1 MYFIGLDIG
10 STSSKAV
17 IIDDMGNIINYSLVS
32 LGTGSSG
39 PDKVLEK
46 VKENIKDGEYST
58 LVTGYGRNY
67 YDDAEYN
74 LSELSCHAKGVSF
87 LNPNARTV
95 IDIGGQDIKVLSL
108 DSKGKLY
115 NFIMNDKCAAGT
127 GRFLDVMAG
136 ILEINTFE
144 ISGLANES
152 KNPISISSTCTV
164 FAESEVISYLSQ
176 RTEKSDICYGI
187 NESVAKRVA
196 GMVKRTEMDETIVI
210 TGGVA
215 NNENIA
221 KLIGIEIGRDVIIS
235 PMSQFTGALGAALI
249 CLEREREAKI

>member
-17 IIDDMGNIINYSLVS
+17 LIDKNREILDYSLVS
-32 LGTGSSG
+32 LGTGSTG
-39 PDKVLEK
+39 PDLVLRDVLTSIED
-46 VKENIKDGEYST
+46 EEYSI

-67 YDDAEYN
+67 YDNAEFSV
-74 LSELSCHAKGVSF
+74 SELSCHAAGVGF
-87 LNPNARTV
+87 LNPDTRTV

-108 DSKGKLY
+108 DEKGKMF

-136 ILEINTFE
+136 ILEIATSD
-144 ISGLANES
+144 ISDFAHNSG
-152 KNPISISSTCTV
+152 NPISISSTCTV
-164 FAESEVISYLSQ
+164 FAESEVISYLSKG
-176 RTEKSDICYGI
+176 RDKYDICYGI

-196 GMVKRTEMDETIVI
+196 GMVKRTDMKERIAI

-215 NNENIA
+215 NNENLVRIIE
-221 KLIGIEIGRDVIIS
+221 KEIKRNIGIS
-235 PMSQFTGALGAALI
+235 PMAQYTGALGAALI
-249 CLEREREAKI
+249 CSDRKGRG